1 MHEYSLMQGI
11 INAILTKISQEVPPL
26 SVAEVVLEVG
36 LIEIHSEA
44 AARQAFT
51 LLVQGTPLENSRLQL
66 VIIPPIMECL
76 ACGYSGTYQVDHF
89 HVHDPLPGGPCPNCG
104 GWAKISGGRGVESI
118 QLTLADPDQA
128 D

>member
-11 INAILTKISQEVPPL
+11 INAILAKISQEAPPP

-36 LIEIHSEA
+36 LLEIHSEA

-66 VIIPPIMECL
+66 VIIPPILECP
-76 ACGYSGTYQVDHF
+76 ACSYSGTYQPDHL
-89 HVHDPLPGGPCPNCG
+89 HAHDPLPEGPCPNCG
-104 GWAKISGGRGVESI
+104 GWAGISGGRGVESI
-118 QLTLADPDQA
+118 QLILAETDQA